1 MKRVFKLFIFI
12 KINKFICLSE
22 ILNNVKKLMV
32 LNLPFIKNNVSLG
45 FNLIFESYIINRWQQ
60 GNNLI
65 QFSNL

>member
-1 MKRVFKLFIFI
+1 MKILFIFI